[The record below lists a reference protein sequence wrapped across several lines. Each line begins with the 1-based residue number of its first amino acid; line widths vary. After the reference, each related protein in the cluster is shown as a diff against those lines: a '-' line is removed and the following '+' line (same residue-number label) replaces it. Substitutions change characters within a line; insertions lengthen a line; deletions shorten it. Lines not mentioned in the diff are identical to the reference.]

1 MLTKSCFLCIDFG
14 NESLLLPAALLF
26 VCSLPFI
33 SSADS
38 SFSLPEIAVRHLSCV
53 LLLTGCFVRKV
64 LKKETLL
71 LECPLRFS
79 LHYWFLLLCS
89 ISTASLFKVNL
100 TVDSLMNT
108 ESVPNGL
115 MQLDINKESVIWIH
129 ASLRWGSISVISCL
143 SVKVWINSVLS
154 QNSSLAATSSKW
166 MSLHYR
172 LLHSSKDIRFGVDC
186 GFNWIPIRLCATHLV
201 SPSLIQYSLNFK
213 LSFQNSWAEE
223 FVFVKKASSHT
234 DRLKRAASSGKTTT
248 KKRHLLRRRKRLRKC
263 NWFRIQSSFRMTN
276 RRTYSW
282 EKA

>member
-201 SPSLIQYSLNFK
+201 SFSDSVFLEFQIILPK
-213 LSFQNSWAEE
+213 LLSRGICFCQKGLQSHRQTEKSSIIRQNDDE
-223 FVFVKKASSHT
+223 KKASP
-234 DRLKRAASSGKTTT
+234 SSSKEAEE
-248 KKRHLLRRRKRLRKC
+248 
-263 NWFRIQSSFRMTN
+263 M
-276 RRTYSW
+276 
-282 EKA
+282 